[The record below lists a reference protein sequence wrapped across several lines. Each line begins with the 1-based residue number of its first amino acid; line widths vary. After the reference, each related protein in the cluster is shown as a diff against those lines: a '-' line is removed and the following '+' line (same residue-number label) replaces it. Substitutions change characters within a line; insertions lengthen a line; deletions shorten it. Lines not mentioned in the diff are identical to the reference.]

1 MFGDREMGLFDQV
14 EDEPRQDDPVDK
26 NRLFETLQETSES
39 SRNYLTLFS
48 IVTVGV
54 VILGAVVYYV
64 MMPGIGDQVRAPHGL
79 EDAVRSY
86 MQEKQKRTATDITFF
101 KCDGFYW
108 ARVDV
113 EERPDIKTDPVY
125 KFSRYRAKAMEQGG
139 SWDINASPVAE
150 NGMDVPC
157 SF

>member
-1 MFGDREMGLFDQV
+1 MGLFDQV
-14 EDEPRQDDPVDK
+14 EEPEPVADDPVEK
-26 NRLFETLQETSES
+26 NRLFETLQENTES
-39 SRNYLTLFS
+39 SRNYLKLIS
-48 IVTVGV
+48 IVIVGV
-54 VILGAVVYYV
+54 IILGAVVYYL
-64 MMPGIGDQVRAPHGL
+64 MMPGIGDQVRAPQGL

-101 KCDGFYW
+101 KCEGYYW

-125 KFSRYRAKAMEQGG
+125 KYSRYRAKAVEGG
-139 SWDINASPVAE
+139 GTWDISASPVTDDSL
-150 NGMDVPC
+150 DVPC